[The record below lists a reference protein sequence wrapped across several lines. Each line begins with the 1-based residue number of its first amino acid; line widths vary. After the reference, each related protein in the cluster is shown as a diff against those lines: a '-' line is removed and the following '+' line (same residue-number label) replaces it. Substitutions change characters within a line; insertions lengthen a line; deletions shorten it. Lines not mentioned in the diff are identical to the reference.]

1 MMIPRT
7 NPAASQVACYYTHV
21 AFIKKI
27 EQNMSILQL
36 TNPTLLLDW
45 TGTTEFLVMMNNNI
59 AVKNLAVSM
68 FIRKKC
74 KSIRKTL

>member
-45 TGTTEFLVMMNNNI
+45 LDWYYR
-59 AVKNLAVSM
+59 VSGDDE
-68 FIRKKC
+68 
-74 KSIRKTL
+74 